1 MVKNYAVIKKSVV
14 TNVIALDSKNA
25 HSWKHD
31 GDKLVESSVAGPG
44 DTYSRG
50 KFTKRVIV
58 EDYRKQRKAEYPD
71 FGDQL
76 DMQYHD
82 NVDGTTTWADA
93 IAAVKNKYPKP

>member
-1 MVKNYAVIKKSVV
+1 MV

-25 HSWKHD
+25 RSWKHD
-31 GDKLVESSVAGPG
+31 GDKLVESSVVGPG

-58 EDYRKQRKAEYPD
+58 EDYRVQRKAEYPD